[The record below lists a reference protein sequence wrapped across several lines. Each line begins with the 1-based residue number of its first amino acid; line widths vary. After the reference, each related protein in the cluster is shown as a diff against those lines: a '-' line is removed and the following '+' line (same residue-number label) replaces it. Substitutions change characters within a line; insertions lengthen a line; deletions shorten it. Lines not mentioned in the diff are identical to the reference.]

1 MKDKFTTFVNGI
13 LEIVKTYK
21 GDWKESNPSSPNYIK
36 NRTHWIDEEKID
48 EIVLNETIFIEDEY
62 AMFNTK
68 LLLNTDRTYYVTL
81 NGVEYICKPWIGYE
95 DNVCIGNGN
104 IYGGDGMG
112 DLDYPFSCDS
122 YYYDKNIYLNVNS
135 GDEGEYHV
143 VIREVGVVETIHK
156 IDKKYLP
163 TTNTSSGA
171 VIESNFYAEYITNFK
186 DYEENYNLSSSTSSL
201 MERLKE
207 RKNQGEVQPMEAS
220 GGESE
225 QTYTCTNMTFDE
237 AWEIITNN
245 GELNIT
251 LKDVDFEHYALTIE
265 PCKIY
270 TVIHG
275 AILFQSVSQLGS
287 QSFYVWASDG
297 LECISEESL
306 GVTST
311 SMGSAIHLY
320 LTSDELNFIK
330 THTEGL
336 FEYES
341 MLQHISRGELNY
353 IYARNINTVIFDGY
367 EDKPYKVVSAYIG
380 FNGNEKVILE
390 RAIGDSSDDGNVNQR
405 LIIGYSDDMGQCYM
419 SRHYGDYTIDPNIPV

>member
-1 MKDKFTTFVNGI
+1 M
-13 LEIVKTYK
+13 
-21 GDWKESNPSSPNYIK
+21 
-36 NRTHWIDEEKID
+36 
-48 EIVLNETIFIEDEY
+48 NETVYIESEY
-62 AMFNTK
+62 IELQTK
-68 LLLNTDRTYYVTL
+68 LFLNMDMTYYVTL
-81 NGVEYICKPWIGYE
+81 NGVEYVCKPWGQSTSGYYSVY
-95 DNVCIGNGN
+95 NNMVAIGNGN
-104 IYGGDGMG
+104 IYGGEGMG

-122 YYYDKNIYLNVNS
+122 YNDGTIYLNVNS
-135 GDEGEYHV
+135 GDEREYTLL
-143 VIREVGVVETIHK
+143 IREVGIIETIHK

-171 VIESNFYAEYITNFK
+171 VVESNFYSEYIMNLK

-201 MERLKE
+201 IERLKE
-207 RKNQGEVQPMEAS
+207 RKNQGEVQSMGIG

-245 GELNIT
+245 GELNII

-270 TVIHG
+270 MLIPG
-275 AILFQSVSQLGS
+275 AILFQSVSQLGG

-297 LECISEESL
+297 LECISEEDL
-306 GVTST
+306 GVVST
-311 SMGSAIHLY
+311 SMGSATYLY
-320 LTSDELNFIK
+320 LNSDELNFIK

-336 FEYES
+336 FEYEP
-341 MLQHISRGELNY
+341 MLQYITRGELNY
-353 IYARNINTVIFDGY
+353 IYTRNINTVIFDGY
-367 EDKPYKVVSAYIG
+367 EDKPYKVVSAYLG

-390 RAIGDSSDDGNVNQR
+390 RAIGDSSSHGNVNQR

-419 SRHYGDYTIDPNIPV
+419 SRHYGDYTVDPDIPV